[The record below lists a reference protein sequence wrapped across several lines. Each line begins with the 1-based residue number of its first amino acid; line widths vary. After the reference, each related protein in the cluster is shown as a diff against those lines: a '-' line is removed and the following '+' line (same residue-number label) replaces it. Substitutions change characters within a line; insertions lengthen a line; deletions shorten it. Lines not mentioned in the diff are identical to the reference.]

1 MNGKK
6 ELWVLLASFVLPIA
20 LGAAFFFLNPG
31 AFTTNTVNYGK
42 FVNPVI
48 VTQEQDL
55 VFVNNEQS
63 GINGLWTLV
72 YKTKSCDE
80 LCIKSLND
88 MKTIRILMNENMR
101 RIQRLLLVPN
111 KTTESNNLEVLIAS
125 PSKNLSDKLS
135 KYPKNSIF
143 LIDPIGNVMMYY
155 DPLDIDIKLIVKD
168 LNRLFKYS
176 RIG

>member
-20 LGAAFFFLNPG
+20 LGTAFFFLNPG

-48 VTQEQDL
+48 ATQEQDL
-55 VFVNNEQS
+55 VFSNNEQRS
-63 GINGLWTLV
+63 INGLWTLV
-72 YKTKSCDE
+72 YKTKLCDD
-80 LCIKSLND
+80 LCISSLND

-101 RIQRLLLVPN
+101 RIQRLLLIPN
-111 KTTESNNLEVLIAS
+111 ETTDTKNLEVLVAS
-125 PSKNLSDKLS
+125 PSNNLLSKLS
-135 KYPKNSIF
+135 KYPNNSIF

-155 DPLDIDIKLIVKD
+155 DPLDINIKLIVKD